1 MVNLQGIVQS
11 QLTESGVNQ
20 KKIIDINECTFC
32 LGEKYHSFR
41 REGKSAG
48 RMIAILGWQ

>member
-1 MVNLQGIVQS
+1 MVNLQGIVHS
-11 QLTESGVNQ
+11 QLTESGVNK

-32 LGEKYHSFR
+32 FGEKYHSFR
-41 REGKSAG
+41 REGESAG

>member
-1 MVNLQGIVQS
+1 MVNLQGIVHS
-11 QLTESGVNQ
+11 QLTESGVNK

-41 REGKSAG
+41 REGESAG